1 MCLQVVLG
9 ALLDFS
15 HFAVDVWNSQLVVV
29 PIFSTL
35 VWIPEI
41 PLWLCFQGAFGWT

>member
-1 MCLQVVLG
+1 MCLQVVL
-9 ALLDFS
+9 DFLQWTCGTQ
-15 HFAVDVWNSQLVVV
+15 FVVV

-41 PLWLCFQGAFGWT
+41 PLWLCVFRVPLGVCSC